1 MDKKILMLAV
11 AGSFA
16 VVGAAAHAQPVAG
29 AANWSGLYIGAN
41 GGWNWNSTQSR
52 SSVTVNQ
59 LTGVDAGAGPVTV
72 PATTFPSG
80 RFGHA
85 NDGFMG
91 GGQVGYNLQ
100 AGGFVFG
107 AEGDFD
113 GLSNSHGQTNFYSL
127 PATGLTTGSTVSVR
141 TETNPDWVATL
152 RGRAGFALD
161 RMLIYGTGGVAWA
174 EMHNRASFTY
184 TPSVTAAVTTANPG
198 ATFGPYSNGGGDDGV
213 RTGWTAG
220 GGVEF
225 LAAPNITVGAEY
237 RYTDIGSGNGSIG
250 SRGPNGV
257 SERGSA
263 SFHDEAVLG
272 RVNVKF
278 SEFSHMF

>member
-1 MDKKILMLAV
+1 MNKKILMLAV

-16 VVGAAAHAQPVAG
+16 MAGAAAHAQPAPGVAD
-29 AANWSGLYIGAN
+29 WSGFYLGAN
-41 GGWNWNSTQSR
+41 GGWNWNNTESR
-52 SSVTVNQ
+52 SSITVNQ
-59 LTGVDAGAGPVTV
+59 LTGVNAGAGPVSV
-72 PATTFPSG
+72 PPTTFPSG
-80 RFGHA
+80 RFGHS

-91 GGQVGYNLQ
+91 GGQMGYNFQ

-113 GLSNSHGQTNFYSL
+113 GLTNSHGQVNVNGL
-127 PATGLTTGSTVSVR
+127 PATGLTTGSTVTVR
-141 TETNPDWVATL
+141 SETNPDWVATL

-161 RMLIYGTGGVAWA
+161 RTLIYGTGGAAWA
-174 EMHNRASFTY
+174 ELRNRASFTY
-184 TPSVTAAVTTANPG
+184 APSVTAAVTAANPG
-198 ATFGPYSNGGGDDGV
+198 ATFGPYSNGGGGDGV

-220 GGVEF
+220 AGVEY

-237 RYTDIGSGNGSIG
+237 RHTEIGTGDTTIGSS
-250 SRGPNGV
+250 GPNGV

-263 SFHDEAVLG
+263 SFHDDAVLG